1 MRNKL
6 GSLYQRKKKLPDGTV
21 QVLPTWWVKYR
32 RNGQVFRESTGETDP
47 DRASSFLAR
56 RAGDIATGKFAGL
69 AVERITVGELIR
81 DVEQDYIVNGR
92 KDLPILKLRI
102 KLRDADFGTAKVSAY
117 IALRKREGTA
127 NATINRKLAIVR
139 RAFRLAFEDDPP
151 KVARVPHIASL
162 EENNVRSG
170 FLERP
175 EYLALR
181 DSLPDELKMLLV
193 IGYYT
198 GVRSGELITL
208 KWNQVDLRARRIRL
222 EVGTTKN
229 HDQEPRP
236 RTKMGAIFRSTRRW
250 PSG

>member
-6 GSLYQRKKKLPDGTV
+6 GSLYQRKKKRPDGSV

-69 AVERITVGELIR
+69 AIERITVGELIR

-102 KLRDADFGTAKVSAY
+102 KAHLEKRFDKLRAADFGTANVNVY
-117 IALRKREGTA
+117 IALRKREGAA
-127 NATINRKLAIVR
+127 NATINRELAIVR
-139 RAFRLAFEDDPP
+139 RAFSLAFENDPP

-162 EENNVRSG
+162 EENNVR
-170 FLERP
+170 
-175 EYLALR
+175 
-181 DSLPDELKMLLV
+181 
-193 IGYYT
+193 
-198 GVRSGELITL
+198 
-208 KWNQVDLRARRIRL
+208 
-222 EVGTTKN
+222 
-229 HDQEPRP
+229 
-236 RTKMGAIFRSTRRW
+236 
-250 PSG
+250 